1 MPQARLLSKLFEM
14 NYGALYRNLE
24 GITHEESVVMPEP
37 GGNPINWVVGH
48 IVATRSRMFG
58 MLQLEIVWPNETA
71 ILYSGLDGTG
81 WSPAS
86 ALNLKA
92 IESDLA
98 RSQSVLM
105 SALDAMTGR
114 DVNRRSEDGRTLAEI
129 LGFFHFHEAYHVGQV
144 GVLRRLLGKQ
154 GVLKSPRGASPR
166 LSPVELKLLDD

>member
-24 GITHEESVVMPEP
+24 GITHDDSVVMPEP

-48 IVATRSRMFG
+48 VVATRSRMFG
-58 MLQLEIVWPNETA
+58 MLKLEHIWPNDA
-71 ILYSGLDGTG
+71 IMLYSGLDGTG
-81 WSPAS
+81 WSPDF

-105 SALDAMTGR
+105 SALDEMTAR
-114 DVNRRSEDGRTLAEI
+114 DLNRRSEDGRSLAEI

-144 GVLRRLLGKQ
+144 GVLRRMLGKQ
-154 GVLKSPRGASPR
+154 GVIKAPRSGSR
-166 LSPVELKLLDD
+166 LSPVELKLLED

>member
-24 GITHEESVVMPEP
+24 GITHEDSLFMPEP

-48 IVATRSRMFG
+48 VVATRSRMFG
-58 MLQLEIVWPNETA
+58 MLKLELIWTNGATM
-71 ILYSGLDGTG
+71 LYSGLDGTG
-81 WSPAS
+81 WAPES
-86 ALNLKA
+86 AMNLKT

-105 SALDAMTGR
+105 SALDEMTGR
-114 DVNRRSEDGRTLAEI
+114 DLNRRSEDGRNLAEI

-144 GVLRRLLGKQ
+144 GVLRRILGKQ
-154 GVLKSPRGASPR
+154 GVIKAPRSGSR
-166 LSPVELKLLDD
+166 LSPAEMKMLED